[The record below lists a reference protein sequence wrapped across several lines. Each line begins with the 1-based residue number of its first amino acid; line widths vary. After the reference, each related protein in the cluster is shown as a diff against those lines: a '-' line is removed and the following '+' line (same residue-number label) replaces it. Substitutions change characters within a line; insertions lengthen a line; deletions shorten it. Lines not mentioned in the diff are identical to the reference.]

1 MSSVLRKIDGKVTG
15 EMSEDREICG
25 STYSTTSQRSN
36 FSRDDSN
43 NLVKDSFFIKIRNRN
58 YYLFQVHLVAAY
70 MNINY
75 DKDADCLY
83 IQFQQG
89 KVYKTRKIEEGILL
103 DIDEKGKIYGIEIV
117 GVSERMPLTS
127 LGKINIDM
135 QVGGV
140 PA

>member
-1 MSSVLRKIDGKVTG
+1 
-15 EMSEDREICG
+15 
-25 STYSTTSQRSN
+25 
-36 FSRDDSN
+36 
-43 NLVKDSFFIKIRNRN
+43 
-58 YYLFQVHLVAAY
+58 

-89 KVYKTRKIEEGILL
+89 KVSKTKKIDEGILVDL
-103 DIDEKGKIYGIEIV
+103 DDEGKIYGIEIV
-117 GVSERMPLTS
+117 GVSERMSVAS

-135 QVGGV
+135 PVAEV